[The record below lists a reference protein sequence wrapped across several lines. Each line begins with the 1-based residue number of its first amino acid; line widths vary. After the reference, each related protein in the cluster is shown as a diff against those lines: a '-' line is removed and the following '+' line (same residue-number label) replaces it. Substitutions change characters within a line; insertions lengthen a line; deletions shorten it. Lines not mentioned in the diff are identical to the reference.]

1 MTQKKKKE
9 PNDPSRLSLL
19 RVDRINYPKGSDCP
33 VVTVTFEYEP
43 FCCSDKHEMVNA
55 LSAVQKLIDK
65 AKEGKN
71 A

>member
-1 MTQKKKKE
+1 MKKPLEASSPK
-9 PNDPSRLSLL
+9 RLSLL
-19 RVDRINYPKGSDCP
+19 RVDKISYPKGSDCP